1 MKIALVIERFDPSRG
16 GRELSTAQIASGLA
30 RRGQEVTIFCQSC
43 RDACEGV
50 RVLPL
55 KARGLDRT
63 ARLASFVASVR
74 GAAADGGYEIV
85 HATLP
90 VPGANVYQ
98 PRGGLVGAQ
107 AAASLRRRRGFRRF
121 GATLAQPL
129 NDRRRR
135 MQRLERKL
143 VADPR
148 TLCLAVSEMVAR
160 EFMHY
165 YARSRGVRV
174 IYNGVEVPDVGAEQR
189 RRWRREF
196 RERVSVAPGSPIFL
210 TVARNFA
217 LKGVA
222 EAIDAFARWY
232 HSPAGSRGARLVALG
247 RAKAGRYRGLAARRK
262 VAKQVVFPGPAEDV
276 FPWYSAADVCVLLSW
291 YDPCSRVV
299 LEATRWHL
307 PSITTVYN
315 GAAEVLARGAGIVV
329 SSPRDTPAVVK
340 AMTEL
345 TDADRRAERSQACR
359 EIADQLDMGR
369 HVEELLEAYAEVAA
383 GR

>member
-16 GRELSTAQIASGLA
+16 GREVSTAQIASALA

-55 KARGLDRT
+55 KARGLDRS
-63 ARLASFVASVR
+63 ARLASFVESVR
-74 GAAADGGYEIV
+74 GAAAEGGYEIV

-90 VPGANVYQ
+90 VPCANVYQ

-107 AAASLRRRRGFRRF
+107 AAASLRRRRGGSRF

-129 NDRRRR
+129 NHRRRR
-135 MQRLERKL
+135 MQRIERKL

-165 YARSRGVRV
+165 YARSRDVRV

-189 RRWRREF
+189 AQWRREY

-210 TVARNFA
+210 TVAKNFA

-222 EAIDAFARWY
+222 ETIEAFAQWY
-232 HSPAGSRGARLVALG
+232 HSPEGSRGARLVVVG
-247 RAKAGRYRGLAARRK
+247 RSKVRRYRRLAARRK
-262 VAKQVVFPGPAEDV
+262 VAKQVVFAAPAENV
-276 FPWYSAADVCVLLSW
+276 FPWYAAADVCVLLSW

-299 LEATRWHL
+299 LEATRWGI

-315 GAAEVLARGAGIVV
+315 GAAEVLARGAGIVLG
-329 SSPRDTPAVVK
+329 SPRDTPAVVR

-345 TDADRRAERSQACR
+345 TDADRRAERAGACR
-359 EIADQLDMGR
+359 QVGDLLDMGR
-369 HVEELLEAYAEVAA
+369 HVDELLDAYQEVVE
-383 GR
+383 RR